1 MGSSSMQKQLPQE
14 FQLTASTS
22 SADSEATVRHQSED
36 VICCLLDLFFYL
48 DTFFYSEDSPDRT
61 LFSSGLSLLGTSPG
75 CLKGAS
81 PVS

>member
-1 MGSSSMQKQLPQE
+1 MQKKLPQE

-22 SADSEATVRHQSED
+22 SVDSAGPVRHQSED
-36 VICCLLDLFFYL
+36 VICCLLDLFFY
-48 DTFFYSEDSPDRT
+48 SEDSPDGT

-81 PVS
+81 PVDLGYMW